1 LHAVASEAGPCHDA
15 FVRTNT
21 RMSTNLERPSLLRRL
36 AALGAVETES
46 EDDRLRRSTLVLWTC
61 LVCALT
67 PMWVVTYFALGL
79 PLPGAIPLG
88 YLLVTITLLVRF
100 ARTKRY
106 ESFRTTQLTLTLL
119 LPFALQWSLGGFAA
133 SSAVSLWALASVLG
147 AIMFSG
153 TREAVPWFGAYLAL
167 LAVSTALEPV
177 LDPAAIPAPVQIAFF
192 AGNLAGPSLVAYLL
206 LQYFVRERDREHARS
221 ERLLLNVLPPTVAGR
236 LKLRD
241 EVIADR
247 FEEATVLFADIVGFT
262 PLSAALQPEDV
273 VELLDDVFSAFDRLA
288 DEHGLEKIKTIGDAY
303 MVAGGIPIARRDH
316 CEAVADMALEML
328 RECDGRR
335 IRGNKLR
342 LRIGVDTG
350 PVVAGVIGRRKF
362 IYDLWGDTVNTASRM
377 ESHGVVGSIQVT
389 ERVYERLC
397 DRYRF
402 ESREPIN
409 VKGKG
414 IMPAWILQ
422 GRLG

>member
-1 LHAVASEAGPCHDA
+1 MPSVRANARVNTGLEGP
-15 FVRTNT
+15 
-21 RMSTNLERPSLLRRL
+21 SPLRRL
-36 AALGAVETES
+36 AALGAGETET
-46 EDDRLRRSTLVLWTC
+46 EDERLSRSTLVLWTC

-79 PLPGAIPLG
+79 FIPGAIPLG
-88 YLLVTITLLVRF
+88 YLVVTVALLVRF
-100 ARTKRY
+100 SRTKRY
-106 ESFRTTQLTLTLL
+106 ATFRTTQLTLTLL
-119 LPFALQWSLGGFAA
+119 LPFALQWSLGGFAP
-133 SSAVSLWALASVLG
+133 SSVVSLWALASVLG
-147 AIMFSG
+147 AVMFSG
-153 TREAVPWFGAYLAL
+153 THEAVPWFAAYLAL
-167 LAVSTALEPV
+167 LAVSVALEPV
-177 LDPAAIPAPVQIAFF
+177 LDPATIPAPVQIAFF

-206 LQYFVRERDREHARS
+206 LQYFVRGRDREHARS
-221 ERLLLNVLPPTVAGR
+221 ERLLLNVLPPTVAAR
-236 LKLRD
+236 LKHRD

-247 FEEATVLFADIVGFT
+247 FEEATVLFADIVEFT
-262 PLSAALQPEDV
+262 SLSAALPPEDV
-273 VELLDDVFSAFDRLA
+273 VELLDEVFSAFDRLA

-303 MVAGGIPIARRDH
+303 MVAGGIPIARPDH
-316 CEAVADMALEML
+316 CEAVADMALAMV

-335 IRGNKLR
+335 AGVNELR

-389 ERVYERLC
+389 ERVRDRLC

-402 ESREPIN
+402 EAREPID

-414 IMPAWILQ
+414 IMPAWILM
-422 GRLG
+422 GRLA